1 MKLKTKSRLI
11 ELACWV
17 AFVLLISLAGNL
29 AYEDEVLQGKVLL
42 MQMTTNNFVKGNNY
56 DFIRSTPC

>member
-1 MKLKTKSRLI
+1 MMKLKTKSRLI

-29 AYEDEVLQGKVLL
+29 AYEDEVLQG
-42 MQMTTNNFVKGNNY
+42 QSNCSSATYANDNQQFCKGK
-56 DFIRSTPC
+56 

>member
-29 AYEDEVLQGKVLL
+29 AYEDEVLQG
-42 MQMTTNNFVKGNNY
+42 QSNCSSATYANDNQQFCKGK
-56 DFIRSTPC
+56 